1 MSDVASVAEAK
12 DARAEHVERAMRAL
26 QISGRRLVKISA
38 GWSVMSGVDRRRWAR
53 LVLEDQEVERLAGEG
68 RLTLANEDAYVL
80 ADVRVEPAPQIE
92 PWAFMIAGKRQTA
105 RSAGIGFAALAIRA
119 RKGEGPLTIR
129 HVKAGLRL
137 IADAE
142 RRDTSKGL
150 TMDWDAGPVDRQR
163 RGGTSG
169 GRRGAAAPAAQRL
182 RRLRALMTANAWAL
196 VWAVCIEAASLRGL
210 KERFA
215 LSHRT
220 VGKAVAVALE
230 AVALAYES

>member
-1 MSDVASVAEAK
+1 MSVEASVAEAK
-12 DARAEHVERAMRAL
+12 DARAEHVARAMRAL
-26 QISGRRLVKISA
+26 QISGRQLMKTSA
-38 GWSVMSGVDRRRWAR
+38 GWSVTSGVDRRCWAR
-53 LVLEDQEVERLAGEG
+53 LVLEDHEVERLAGDG
-68 RLTLANEDAYVL
+68 KLTLVSEDAYVL
-80 ADVRVEPAPQIE
+80 ADVRIEPAPRIE
-92 PWAFMIAGKRQTA
+92 PWAFMVAGKRETA

-119 RKGEGPLTIR
+119 RKGEGPLTMR

-169 GRRGAAAPAAQRL
+169 GRRGSAAEAARRL
-182 RRLRALMTANAWAL
+182 RRLRGLMHANAWAL
-196 VWAVCIEAASLRGL
+196 VWAVCVEATSLRGL
-210 KERFA
+210 KARFA

-220 VGKAVAVALE
+220 AGKAVAAALE
-230 AVALAYES
+230 AVALAYDS